1 MYSDFGSKITLIE
14 ISDYFLPKEEE
25 IIVET
30 IKKHFENK
38 KINLITSAKIIK
50 INSLKW
56 NFNWN
61 WNKKLVLKAIVD
73 KDTDLI
79 LGAHLLVEEFFE
91 IINIIKR
98 QWIIKLNTH
107 T

>member
-1 MYSDFGSKITLIE
+1 M
-14 ISDYFLPKEEE
+14 
-25 IIVET
+25 
-30 IKKHFENK
+30 
-38 KINLITSAKIIK
+38 
-50 INSLKW
+50 
-56 NFNWN
+56 
-61 WNKKLVLKAIVD
+61 
-73 KDTDLI
+73 DLI

>member
-38 KINLITSAKIIK
+38 KINLITSVKITK
-50 INSLKW
+50 INLLKW

-61 WNKKLVLKAIVD
+61 WNKK
-73 KDTDLI
+73 
-79 LGAHLLVEEFFE
+79 
-91 IINIIKR
+91 
-98 QWIIKLNTH
+98 
-107 T
+107 